1 MSNKLELPD
10 SFSTIVTEKDKK
22 YLISLLLTL
31 SIYHKQTS
39 IYILTTESVK
49 KSIDQLTPNLYD
61 KLDIHWIFELDSFN
75 SVSYIIFKAL
85 LEKENTLFINVKN
98 ILLTSIYVDPT
109 KDVGFMPN
117 YFNEEQTNKL
127 GYYNYYLLWVKNKKL
142 CKLLNNKQL
151 EKIKKEY
158 TYYEFNDNVNIPLLR
173 FAFGTETTQT
183 MVNKIVP
190 AFLSLSYDKKKIL
203 SLQIDVDNNQYS
215 KIMEVII
222 SKLTIAKMYK
232 QLLPLYRCIHG
243 KWIINIP
250 EKYNTEEKSGFNELI
265 HEWKQKNEEI
275 KLMQMQHSNNIW
287 ILPNVVINDNK
298 KVEHIEQNVI
308 NSGLLLLGNG
318 DVEKEGYMLKLKY
331 INSQSWIYW
340 PTHTKIIE
348 EMIKNKLPGWGE
360 RKYETIFIG
369 NKVNEEQKEYRKDDA
384 GWKEIIEKYDIYED
398 RKDNISYEDYLNE
411 MKNSKYGLC
420 LRGEGRKSTR
430 EIECMAL
437 GTIPIITNEIAI
449 KSFANPPSEGI
460 HYIRAYNPEDLKRK
474 LINIQQ
480 KRWETIS
487 KAAQEWYMKNAHS
500 DNSWNTTLETILYK

>member
-1 MSNKLELPD
+1 MD
-10 SFSTIVTEKDKK
+10 
-22 YLISLLLTL
+22 
-31 SIYHKQTS
+31 
-39 IYILTTESVK
+39 
-49 KSIDQLTPNLYD
+49 
-61 KLDIHWIFELDSFN
+61 FELDSFN

-98 ILLTSIYVDPT
+98 ILLNSIYVDST

-158 TYYEFNDNVNIPLLR
+158 TYYEFNDTNIPLLR

-190 AFLSLSYDKKKIL
+190 TFLSLSYDKKKIL

-215 KIMEVII
+215 KIMEVLI

-275 KLMQMQHSNNIW
+275 KLMHMQHSNNIW

-318 DVEKEGYMLKLKY
+318 DVEKEGYMLKQKY

-348 EMIKNKLPGWGE
+348 EMIKKNQLGGEKNMKL
-360 RKYETIFIG
+360 
-369 NKVNEEQKEYRKDDA
+369 
-384 GWKEIIEKYDIYED
+384 
-398 RKDNISYEDYLNE
+398 YL
-411 MKNSKYGLC
+411 
-420 LRGEGRKSTR
+420 
-430 EIECMAL
+430 
-437 GTIPIITNEIAI
+437 
-449 KSFANPPSEGI
+449 
-460 HYIRAYNPEDLKRK
+460 
-474 LINIQQ
+474 
-480 KRWETIS
+480 
-487 KAAQEWYMKNAHS
+487 
-500 DNSWNTTLETILYK
+500 

>member
-117 YFNEEQTNKL
+117 YFNEEQTKKL

-190 AFLSLSYDKKKIL
+190 AFLSL
-203 SLQIDVDNNQYS
+203 
-215 KIMEVII
+215 
-222 SKLTIAKMYK
+222 
-232 QLLPLYRCIHG
+232 
-243 KWIINIP
+243 
-250 EKYNTEEKSGFNELI
+250 
-265 HEWKQKNEEI
+265 
-275 KLMQMQHSNNIW
+275 
-287 ILPNVVINDNK
+287 
-298 KVEHIEQNVI
+298 
-308 NSGLLLLGNG
+308 
-318 DVEKEGYMLKLKY
+318 
-331 INSQSWIYW
+331 
-340 PTHTKIIE
+340 
-348 EMIKNKLPGWGE
+348 
-360 RKYETIFIG
+360 
-369 NKVNEEQKEYRKDDA
+369 
-384 GWKEIIEKYDIYED
+384 
-398 RKDNISYEDYLNE
+398 
-411 MKNSKYGLC
+411 
-420 LRGEGRKSTR
+420 
-430 EIECMAL
+430 
-437 GTIPIITNEIAI
+437 
-449 KSFANPPSEGI
+449 
-460 HYIRAYNPEDLKRK
+460 
-474 LINIQQ
+474 
-480 KRWETIS
+480 
-487 KAAQEWYMKNAHS
+487 
-500 DNSWNTTLETILYK
+500 